1 MGRAGSC
8 QAAPCRPSSQTSGN
22 TDHSDSRITMC
33 GTDGTPV
40 ITEALCKY
48 ERNLCLSL
56 GDKLIFVL
64 IIREGTETQK
74 GYMICSTQQK
84 WTAEQGRWWLTDSCW
99 FSSTVP
105 VLSPLLILPDFN
117 ALILAAMGRKC
128 NTQSGDWA
136 FILVTSPSSIVITN
150 SSCWKAKAFD
160 KMLHIS
166 ERISGF

>member
-1 MGRAGSC
+1 
-8 QAAPCRPSSQTSGN
+8 
-22 TDHSDSRITMC
+22 MC

-84 WTAEQGRWWLTDSCW
+84 
-99 FSSTVP
+99 
-105 VLSPLLILPDFN
+105 
-117 ALILAAMGRKC
+117 
-128 NTQSGDWA
+128 
-136 FILVTSPSSIVITN
+136 
-150 SSCWKAKAFD
+150 
-160 KMLHIS
+160 
-166 ERISGF
+166 